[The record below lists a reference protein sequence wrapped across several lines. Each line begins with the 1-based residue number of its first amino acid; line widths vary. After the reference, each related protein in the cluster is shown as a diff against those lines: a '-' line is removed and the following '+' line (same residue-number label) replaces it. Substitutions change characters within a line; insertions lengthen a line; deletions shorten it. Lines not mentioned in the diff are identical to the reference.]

1 VYVLS
6 VAVCKKPL
14 DLAIVMESSRK
25 LGESDFR
32 KVKMFAKDLVKALN
46 VEKSETEIAL
56 LSYSDTVKTHLIF
69 DEYKG
74 QYIIILKSSFNYLS
88 ILFNNN

>member
-1 VYVLS
+1 MIVLFF
-6 VAVCKKPL
+6 AVCQKPL

-25 LGESDFR
+25 LGEKDFR

-46 VEKSETEIAL
+46 VEQSETEVAL
-56 LSYSDTVKTHLIF
+56 LSYSDTVKTHFIF

-74 QYIIILKSSFNYLS
+74 QF
-88 ILFNNN
+88 